1 MRAVANAAANAV
13 KQALNASRDAAVR
26 PKGWRL
32 APRPERN
39 VRAYRDMPE
48 AQADEQA
55 SGRLSGHA
63 GCRLRPQAGTAL
75 SSGPKGQHRY
85 RCPAGGVPVPGAPA
99 VAGAR
104 VSADRMRRAQGNK
117 ALRTKV
123 NGELVIGEV
132 DAVVPVIGDDQ
143 PDITPTV
150 SPSAVLN
157 AAIGGPA

>member
-1 MRAVANAAANAV
+1 
-13 KQALNASRDAAVR
+13 
-26 PKGWRL
+26 
-32 APRPERN
+32 
-39 VRAYRDMPE
+39 
-48 AQADEQA
+48 
-55 SGRLSGHA
+55 
-63 GCRLRPQAGTAL
+63 
-75 SSGPKGQHRY
+75 
-85 RCPAGGVPVPGAPA
+85 
-99 VAGAR
+99 
-104 VSADRMRRAQGNK
+104 MRRAQGNK